1 MKLLLLTD
9 IHERKKYVKNLV
21 EKYKGSEEFDKV
33 LVAGD
38 ITYFKPMSKAVE
50 ILRIIREGIGREVFF
65 VPGNCDDP
73 RLLDWSSDDEGI
85 VNIHSR
91 VRKLGD
97 YIVYGIGGS
106 NRTPFSTYI
115 EWSEEELDRL
125 LKPAYSINRD
135 RLIMVTHS
143 PPRGILDNVGYENV
157 GSISLRNFL
166 EDHGA
171 KLWVTGHIHEER
183 GKIEYRGTV
192 VVNPG
197 PLMWGYYG
205 IAVVNEKGV
214 HVELARL

>member
-9 IHERKKYVKNLV
+9 IHERMKYVRSLV
-21 EKYKGSEEFDKV
+21 EKYKDSNKFDKV
-33 LVAGD
+33 IIAGD

-50 ILRIIREGIGREVFF
+50 ILRIIRDGIGREVFF

-73 RLLDWSSDDEGI
+73 KLLDWSSDDEGF

-91 VRKLGD
+91 IRELGK
-97 YIVYGIGGS
+97 YMIYGIGGS

-115 EWSEEELDRL
+115 EWGEEDIDEL
-125 LKPAYSINRD
+125 LKPVYSVDRD
-135 RLIMVTHS
+135 GLIMVTHS
-143 PPRGILDNVGYENV
+143 PPRGMLDNVGYENV

-166 EDHGA
+166 EAHGA
-171 KLWVTGHIHEER
+171 RLWVTGHIHEER

-192 VVNPG
+192 IVNPG

-205 IAVVNEKGV
+205 IAVVDEEEV
-214 HVELARL
+214 CIELERL

>member
-9 IHERKKYVKNLV
+9 IHERMKYVRSLV
-21 EKYKGSEEFDKV
+21 EKYKDSNKFDKV
-33 LVAGD
+33 IIAGD

-50 ILRIIREGIGREVFF
+50 ILRIIRDGIGREVFF

-73 RLLDWSSDDEGI
+73 KLLDWSSDDEGF

-91 VRKLGD
+91 IRELGK
-97 YIVYGIGGS
+97 YMIYGIGGS

-115 EWSEEELDRL
+115 EWGEEDIDEL
-125 LKPAYSINRD
+125 LKPVYSVDRD
-135 RLIMVTHS
+135 GLIMVTHS
-143 PPRGILDNVGYENV
+143 PPRGMLDNVGYENV

-166 EDHGA
+166 EAHGA
-171 KLWVTGHIHEER
+171 RLWVTGHIHEER

-192 VVNPG
+192 IVNPG

-205 IAVVNEKGV
+205 IAVVDEEV
-214 HVELARL
+214 RIELERL